1 MAGVFDAVEK
11 LKRIYTYYNP
21 VNNHYPKYKGSL
33 LAEYNDPQKDETR
46 MDRFYNLIDSINSN
60 TEQIKESSTENGK
73 RSKYEDVYF
82 QVPTVE
88 ETESETREE
97 PEKTEKSEEVVPNSP
112 SPNIDKPIKVV
123 DKGKENVGNKQNLS
137 SFYNDM
143 KQRYENALSQKGID
157 KSYASMLAAQDVLES
172 RGKPSGKN
180 NYGGIKGNGPLLN
193 TREWINGEMREV
205 KRNFRDFNS
214 IDDYINYK
222 INLLNSSRYHAFDGS
237 DFVNRVVS
245 GGYATSPQYEKT
257 LRNIIRQYN
266 SQA

>member
-11 LKRIYTYYNP
+11 LKRIYTYYNAVDNP
-21 VNNHYPKYKGSL
+21 YSKNFRRHL
-33 LAEYNDPQKDETR
+33 LAENNDPQNDETR
-46 MDRFYNLIDSINSN
+46 MDRFYNLIDSINRN
-60 TEQIKESSTENGK
+60 TGEIIEQSTENGK

-82 QVPTVE
+82 EVPTIE
-88 ETESETREE
+88 EAESETREE
-97 PEKTEKSEEVVPNSP
+97 PEKPEEVIPDSP
-112 SPNIDKPIKVV
+112 SLNLKNPIKVV

-137 SFYNDM
+137 SFYNEM

-214 IDDYINYK
+214 IDEYINYK

-245 GGYATSPQYEKT
+245 GGYATSPQYEKA

-266 SQA
+266 SQS